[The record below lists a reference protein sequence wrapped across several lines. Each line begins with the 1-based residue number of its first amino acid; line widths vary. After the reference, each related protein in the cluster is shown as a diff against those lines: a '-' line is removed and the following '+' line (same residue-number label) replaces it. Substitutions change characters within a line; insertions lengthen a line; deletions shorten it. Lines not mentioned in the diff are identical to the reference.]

1 MVPVFCNATAKSKLG
16 TKKVDAWQV
25 TGVDTAQKSG
35 LSAVGTAY
43 VS

>member
-1 MVPVFCNATAKSKLG
+1 MVPIFCDATAKLKLG
-16 TKKVDAWQV
+16 TKKVDPWQV

-35 LSAVGTAY
+35 LSAVGTGY